1 MQPMQPPMQ
10 QQMQPI
16 EPLAQIGQP
25 AYQTDQ
31 QQWGQDPNAGQ
42 YPVNNQMN
50 AGYAVNQSYY

>member
-1 MQPMQPPMQ
+1 MQPMQ